1 MNISTSL
8 VDCLAVMENK
18 NTVIPIGPAVFSSSE
33 LLKAYT
39 LLLLFANT
47 VTLSMLGLLMVSL
60 ASFSEH

>member
-1 MNISTSL
+1 MNISTSI

-18 NTVIPIGPAVFSSSE
+18 STVIPIGPAVFSSSE

-47 VTLSMLGLLMVSL
+47 VTS
-60 ASFSEH
+60 